1 MGLDPSEAEEH
12 VCPEGAPA
20 WLATMGDLMSNL
32 LVFFVLML
40 SFANTDRQLFR
51 ESMESIQSA
60 LGTIDPET
68 LRSSSPNVVDWE
80 SRPSSRCE
88 ASRTQRASQG
98 PSNDQKIMQQVQQAI
113 ARNHLSRVVEADVG
127 ERGVIIRVTAN
138 ALFQSGSDQL
148 LPISFVFLDEIIRI
162 TEAFPNSLSIEGH
175 TDESDVESDRFP
187 TDWHLSAARSIAVLR
202 YMLDAG
208 GIDPGRVVVAG
219 FGSTRPLVSND
230 SSEEGVTNRRV
241 EFVFER
247 DPLDDPSHRLER
259 RPAEPTARVD

>member
-51 ESMESIQSA
+51 EAMESIQSA
-60 LGTIDPET
+60 LGTIDPES
-68 LRSSSPNVVDWE
+68 LGSSSPNVVDWE
-80 SRPSSRCE
+80 SRSSSRCE
-88 ASRTQRASQG
+88 PAPTERASG

-127 ERGVIIRVTAN
+127 DRGVIIRVTGN
-138 ALFQSGSDQL
+138 ALFQAGSDQL
-148 LPISFVFLDEIIRI
+148 RPISFVFLDEIIRI
-162 TEAFPNSLSIEGH
+162 AETFPNPLSIEGH
-175 TDESDVESDRFP
+175 TDASDVPTDIFP
-187 TDWHLSAARSIAVLR
+187 TDWHLSTARSIAVLR

-208 GIDPGRVVVAG
+208 RIDPGRVVVAG
-219 FGSTRPLVSND
+219 FGSTRPLVAKE
-230 SSEEGVTNRRV
+230 SSEERVTSQRV

-247 DPLDDPSHRLER
+247 DALDDPSSRLKR